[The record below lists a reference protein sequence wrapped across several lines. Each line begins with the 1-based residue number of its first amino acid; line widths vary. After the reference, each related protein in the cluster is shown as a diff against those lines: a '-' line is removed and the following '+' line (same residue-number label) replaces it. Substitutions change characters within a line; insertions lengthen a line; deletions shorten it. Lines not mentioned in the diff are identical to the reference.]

1 MKTKLNFRVIFTW
14 TIVSILLIIFLL
26 VTWLPRTPQQVINML
41 HKASS
46 DLKSYAVIV
55 HIIFIFM
62 FLLGVFLKKIRNIIF
77 PVLMI
82 YISISATV
90 VAVLYNILPNI
101 IIYGLYSILIFF
113 SLIKKEFDF
122 ELKKIS
128 WLSRIFGI
136 FGIITGFWYLHWIEK
151 PIMLNALFFS
161 PMGIL
166 NCPTMLIIC
175 GFLILNTNSK
185 LYLLEFV
192 VGFSTLWIGFM
203 GIFALGAYVDI
214 CLIIVALFILIR
226 MGYYL
231 SYNALLKVENS

>member
-1 MKTKLNFRVIFTW
+1 
-14 TIVSILLIIFLL
+14 
-26 VTWLPRTPQQVINML
+26 
-41 HKASS
+41 
-46 DLKSYAVIV
+46 
-55 HIIFIFM
+55 
-62 FLLGVFLKKIRNIIF
+62 
-77 PVLMI
+77 
-82 YISISATV
+82 
-90 VAVLYNILPNI
+90 
-101 IIYGLYSILIFF
+101 
-113 SLIKKEFDF
+113 
-122 ELKKIS
+122 
-128 WLSRIFGI
+128 
-136 FGIITGFWYLHWIEK
+136 
-151 PIMLNALFFS
+151 MLNALFFS